1 VGIEDDNLFHA
12 RGVRVD
18 RMNMQV
24 AKPVIRWYSCANRI
38 SPRRNSAT
46 WRCGLATCI
55 FIRSTLLRRGDI
67 LFAQEYHLMT
77 QHRVIQLLKLVVAQR
92 TG

>member
-1 VGIEDDNLFHA
+1 MPVVIIRRIIVVGIEDDNLFHA

-18 RMNMQV
+18 RMDMQV
-24 AKPVIRWYSCANRI
+24 AKPQRQVA
-38 SPRRNSAT
+38 
-46 WRCGLATCI
+46 
-55 FIRSTLLRRGDI
+55 LLRRGDI
-67 LFAQEYHLMT
+67 LLAQEYHLMT